1 VKLTIENGVLY
12 ADNLQICYA
21 EVKNGCALVRSGPR
35 TVRSQYSPAHGCV
48 LPLVD
53 DFGWL
58 ANDAGGAIIL
68 GRVRTRNGA
77 LPCQSTLDRVVA
89 LIEQCEDNDK
99 AVTLEV
105 N

>member
-1 VKLTIENGVLY
+1 MKLTIENGVLY

-35 TVRSQYSPAHGCV
+35 TVRSQYSPANGIV

-58 ANDAGGAIIL
+58 ANDAECAIIL
-68 GRVRTRNGA
+68 GRVRTRNGT
-77 LPCQSTLDRVVA
+77 LPCQPTLDRVIA
-89 LIEQCEDNDK
+89 LIEQAEDNDK

-105 N
+105 K

>member
-1 VKLTIENGVLY
+1 MKLTIENGALY
-12 ADNLQICYA
+12 ADNLQISYA

-35 TVRSQYSPAHGCV
+35 TVRSQYSPDHGTV

-58 ANDAGGAIIL
+58 ANDADGAIIL
-68 GRVRTRNGA
+68 GRVRTRNGT
-77 LPCQSTLDRVVA
+77 LPCQPTLDRVIA
-89 LIEQCEDNDK
+89 LIEQAEDNDK

-105 N
+105 K